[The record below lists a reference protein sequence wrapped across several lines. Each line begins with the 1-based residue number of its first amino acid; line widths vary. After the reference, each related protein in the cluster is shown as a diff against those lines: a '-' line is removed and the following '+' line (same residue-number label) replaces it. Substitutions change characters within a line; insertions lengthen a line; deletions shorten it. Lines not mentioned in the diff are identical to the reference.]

1 MGVPAYQT
9 RFSDGVIVDGITPPS
24 QLSTSFGYE
33 SNYSY
38 TLENLLNYHHTFAQK
53 HDVSALLG
61 YQEFYK
67 NYYTVDAAKKGLID
81 ESLNQFDEAT
91 EMTSTKGATQDYAT
105 RSVFGR
111 VNYAYNSV
119 FI

>member
-1 MGVPAYQT
+1 M
-9 RFSDGVIVDGITPPS
+9 
-24 QLSTSFGYE
+24 STSFDYE

-38 TLENLLNYHHTFAQK
+38 TLENLINYHHTFAQK

-67 NYYTVDAAKKGLID
+67 NYYKVNAAKKGLID

-91 EMTSTKGATQDYAT
+91 EMTSIGVLPRTMQPALILA
-105 RSVFGR
+105 V
-111 VNYAYNSV
+111 
-119 FI
+119 